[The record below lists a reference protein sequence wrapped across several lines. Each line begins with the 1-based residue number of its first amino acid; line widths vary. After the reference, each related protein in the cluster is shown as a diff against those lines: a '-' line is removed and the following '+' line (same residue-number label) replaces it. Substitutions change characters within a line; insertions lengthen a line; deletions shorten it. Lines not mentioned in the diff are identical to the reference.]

1 MGVLSGLS
9 DFISTLYN
17 FYSEMLPYDLSSV
30 IDSLIGIMLLLA
42 VWRIVS

>member
-1 MGVLSGLS
+1 MGVLSGLA
-9 DFISTLYN
+9 DFIQSLYE
-17 FYSEMLPYDLSSV
+17 FYSNMLPYDLTTV